1 MDSGLWREIRNH
13 PRVMALSVALHVV
26 LIVLLSVSLSH
37 NAPRLPSQPKVNTVQ
52 AVVVDSLQVKTELEK
67 LKQVEIDKR
76 KKEESRKKKLE
87 IEMKQAQ
94 EARKK
99 EEKRLADLKKKREQR
114 EKEDKEKQK
123 QLALERKKKEQELAQ
138 ERKKK
143 EQELAELEKQRKAEQ
158 ERLAAI
164 EGKRRQEEEAERRK
178 LEEAELQR
186 QLLEEERRQAK
197 LNTRLQNLR
206 AQYIKSIEQKV
217 ARNWLPPVKMQAG
230 WSCEVSV
237 KQNPLGEVTSVK
249 MLNCTGSSAFNS
261 TVERAVRKASPLPV
275 PPDPQVFEAN
285 IQFTF
290 RPDV

>member
-1 MDSGLWREIRNH
+1 MESGLWHEIKNH
-13 PRVMALSVALHVV
+13 PRVLAISIALHVV
-26 LIVLLSVSLSH
+26 LVVLLSISLNH
-37 NAPRLPSQPKVNTVQ
+37 NAPRLPNKPVVNTVQ
-52 AVVVDSLQVKTELEK
+52 AVVVDSVKVNTELEK
-67 LKQVEIDKR
+67 LKKIEANKR
-76 KKEESRKKKLE
+76 KKEESRKKR
-87 IEMKQAQ
+87 IERDMKKAR

-99 EEKRLADLKKKREQR
+99 EEKRLADLQKKRKQR
-114 EKEDKEKQK
+114 EKAEKEKQK
-123 QLALERKKKEQELAQ
+123 KLAAERKKKE
-138 ERKKK
+138 K
-143 EQELAELEKQRKAEQ
+143 ELAELEKQRKAEQ
-158 ERLAAI
+158 QRLAEI
-164 EGKRRQEEEAERRK
+164 EKKRQQEEDAERRK
-178 LEEAELQR
+178 VEQAELKR
-186 QLLEEERRQAK
+186 QMLEEERRQAK

-217 ARNWLPPVKMQAG
+217 ARNWLPPVKMQSG

-237 KQNPLGEVTSVK
+237 RQNPLGEVTSVK